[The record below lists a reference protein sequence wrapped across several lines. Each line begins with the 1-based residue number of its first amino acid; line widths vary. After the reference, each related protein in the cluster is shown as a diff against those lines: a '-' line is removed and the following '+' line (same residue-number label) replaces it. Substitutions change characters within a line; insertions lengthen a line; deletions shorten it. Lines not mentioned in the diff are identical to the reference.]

1 VDIPDEKG
9 SLMKTLYIDMDNV
22 LVDFKSGI
30 AKLPADQVAAA
41 GDELDNVPGIFALME
56 PMPGAVAAFTEL
68 STLFDV
74 YILSTAPWGNP
85 TAWSDKLL
93 WVKRYLGKPAE
104 KRLILSH
111 HKNLNRGDFIVDD
124 RTRHGVDKFQGMHI
138 HFGTPDWPDWQPV
151 LVYLRSHA

>member
-1 VDIPDEKG
+1 METAQENTK
-9 SLMKTLYIDMDNV
+9 KTLYIDMDNV
-22 LVDFKSGI
+22 LVDFESGI

-41 GDELDNVPGIFALME
+41 GDELDNAPGIFALME

-68 STLFDV
+68 STLFDI

-111 HKNLNRGDFIVDD
+111 HKKVGVGMFHRGSDPK
-124 RTRHGVDKFQGMHI
+124 H
-138 HFGTPDWPDWQPV
+138 
-151 LVYLRSHA
+151 